1 MKPMDIEK
9 ESFAIIEKELTTDIP
24 AEYKPV
30 VKRVIHT
37 TADFSYETS
46 MTFSKGVIE
55 EALKAIKEGVD
66 IVTDTNMAKSGISH
80 KMAEKFSCSLN
91 CYMADSDVASEAAK
105 REVTRATVSVEKA
118 AKDNPDCIMVV
129 GNAPTALMR
138 IRELYDEG
146 IFVPRLVIGVPVG
159 FVNVASAK
167 EEIIESGMSYIV
179 ARGRKG
185 GSNVA
190 AAKAAAYMLLSGREV
205 KEIKVITP
213 MGVSLTLPVI
223 DIDIKEDKVICA
235 IKKDSGDD
243 PDVTNGIK
251 IYAQVTYVKEDIMR
265 TINTDGVI
273 VDGGI
278 GVGRVTKKGLKCAV
292 GEAAI
297 NPVPLKMIKE
307 AVAEAAE
314 SYSYEGSLKVIISA
328 PKGVDIAKKTFNPN
342 LGITGGISI
351 LGTTGIVEPMSE
363 QALIDTIKTEINMH
377 IAQGEKVLL
386 VAPGNYGQDFLLNTL
401 NIELKRSIKC
411 SNYIGNTIDM
421 VCDAG
426 AKAMLLV
433 GHIGKLVKLGAG
445 IMNTHSKVA
454 DGRMEVLSACAIRA
468 GADNDTALKI
478 LDCITTEAALEIL
491 KKSDILEKTMY
502 QLTLRIEDVLQR
514 RSSGKIVI
522 GAIVFSNEYGILG
535 KTPAADKLLE
545 LIKSS

>member
-55 EALKAIKEGVD
+55 EALKAIKE
-66 IVTDTNMAKSGISH
+66 GISH

-190 AAKAAAYMLLSGREV
+190 AA
-205 KEIKVITP
+205 
-213 MGVSLTLPVI
+213 
-223 DIDIKEDKVICA
+223 
-235 IKKDSGDD
+235 
-243 PDVTNGIK
+243 
-251 IYAQVTYVKEDIMR
+251 
-265 TINTDGVI
+265 
-273 VDGGI
+273 
-278 GVGRVTKKGLKCAV
+278 
-292 GEAAI
+292 
-297 NPVPLKMIKE
+297 
-307 AVAEAAE
+307 
-314 SYSYEGSLKVIISA
+314 
-328 PKGVDIAKKTFNPN
+328 
-342 LGITGGISI
+342 
-351 LGTTGIVEPMSE
+351 
-363 QALIDTIKTEINMH
+363 
-377 IAQGEKVLL
+377 
-386 VAPGNYGQDFLLNTL
+386 
-401 NIELKRSIKC
+401 
-411 SNYIGNTIDM
+411 
-421 VCDAG
+421 
-426 AKAMLLV
+426 
-433 GHIGKLVKLGAG
+433 
-445 IMNTHSKVA
+445 IMN
-454 DGRMEVLSACAIRA
+454 
-468 GADNDTALKI
+468 ALFY
-478 LDCITTEAALEIL
+478 
-491 KKSDILEKTMY
+491 M
-502 QLTLRIEDVLQR
+502 
-514 RSSGKIVI
+514 
-522 GAIVFSNEYGILG
+522 
-535 KTPAADKLLE
+535 AADDDKE
-545 LIKSS
+545 WRRC

>member
-1 MKPMDIEK
+1 MLERYVYKNQKKMRCGY
-9 ESFAIIEKELTTDIP
+9 TTGTC
-24 AEYKPV
+24 A
-30 VKRVIHT
+30 
-37 TADFSYETS
+37 
-46 MTFSKGVIE
+46 
-55 EALKAIKEGVD
+55 
-66 IVTDTNMAKSGISH
+66 
-80 KMAEKFSCSLN
+80 C
-91 CYMADSDVASEAAK
+91 
-105 REVTRATVSVEKA
+105 
-118 AKDNPDCIMVV
+118 
-129 GNAPTALMR
+129 
-138 IRELYDEG
+138 
-146 IFVPRLVIGVPVG
+146 
-159 FVNVASAK
+159 
-167 EEIIESGMSYIV
+167 
-179 ARGRKG
+179 
-185 GSNVA
+185 A

-314 SYSYEGSLKVIISA
+314 SYSYE
-328 PKGVDIAKKTFNPN
+328 
-342 LGITGGISI
+342 
-351 LGTTGIVEPMSE
+351 

-411 SNYIGNTIDM
+411 SNYIGDTIDM

>member
-80 KMAEKFSCSLN
+80 KMAEKFSCSLT

-190 AAKAAAYMLLSGREV
+190 AA
-205 KEIKVITP
+205 
-213 MGVSLTLPVI
+213 
-223 DIDIKEDKVICA
+223 
-235 IKKDSGDD
+235 
-243 PDVTNGIK
+243 
-251 IYAQVTYVKEDIMR
+251 
-265 TINTDGVI
+265 
-273 VDGGI
+273 
-278 GVGRVTKKGLKCAV
+278 
-292 GEAAI
+292 
-297 NPVPLKMIKE
+297 
-307 AVAEAAE
+307 
-314 SYSYEGSLKVIISA
+314 
-328 PKGVDIAKKTFNPN
+328 
-342 LGITGGISI
+342 
-351 LGTTGIVEPMSE
+351 
-363 QALIDTIKTEINMH
+363 
-377 IAQGEKVLL
+377 
-386 VAPGNYGQDFLLNTL
+386 
-401 NIELKRSIKC
+401 
-411 SNYIGNTIDM
+411 
-421 VCDAG
+421 
-426 AKAMLLV
+426 
-433 GHIGKLVKLGAG
+433 
-445 IMNTHSKVA
+445 IMN
-454 DGRMEVLSACAIRA
+454 
-468 GADNDTALKI
+468 ALFY
-478 LDCITTEAALEIL
+478 
-491 KKSDILEKTMY
+491 M
-502 QLTLRIEDVLQR
+502 
-514 RSSGKIVI
+514 
-522 GAIVFSNEYGILG
+522 
-535 KTPAADKLLE
+535 AADDDKE
-545 LIKSS
+545 WRRC

>member
-190 AAKAAAYMLLSGREV
+190 AAIMNALSIWRQMMIKSGADVRKICIQKS
-205 KEIKVITP
+205 KENALRIYNRNLCLCRRQSC
-213 MGVSLTLPVI
+213 G
-223 DIDIKEDKVICA
+223 
-235 IKKDSGDD
+235 
-243 PDVTNGIK
+243 
-251 IYAQVTYVKEDIMR
+251 IYASVRQ
-265 TINTDGVI
+265 
-273 VDGGI
+273 
-278 GVGRVTKKGLKCAV
+278 
-292 GEAAI
+292 
-297 NPVPLKMIKE
+297 
-307 AVAEAAE
+307 E
-314 SYSYEGSLKVIISA
+314 S
-328 PKGVDIAKKTFNPN
+328 
-342 LGITGGISI
+342 
-351 LGTTGIVEPMSE
+351 
-363 QALIDTIKTEINMH
+363 
-377 IAQGEKVLL
+377 
-386 VAPGNYGQDFLLNTL
+386 
-401 NIELKRSIKC
+401 KR
-411 SNYIGNTIDM
+411 D
-421 VCDAG
+421 
-426 AKAMLLV
+426 
-433 GHIGKLVKLGAG
+433 
-445 IMNTHSKVA
+445 
-454 DGRMEVLSACAIRA
+454 
-468 GADNDTALKI
+468 
-478 LDCITTEAALEIL
+478 
-491 KKSDILEKTMY
+491 
-502 QLTLRIEDVLQR
+502 
-514 RSSGKIVI
+514 
-522 GAIVFSNEYGILG
+522 
-535 KTPAADKLLE
+535 
-545 LIKSS
+545 